1 MLHKCMHFEDFLRR
15 GRKRYLTG
23 EQIIEIPNNRK
34 LEEFEK
40 LLLTRKIPE
49 KDRLISTYIK
59 EKYVYDKVVEEQ
71 NKWLD
76 VFGKGRFSPQ
86 DMRLSK
92 VNIDDAINAC
102 KKAGID
108 INK

>member
-1 MLHKCMHFEDFLRR
+1 M
-15 GRKRYLTG
+15 
-23 EQIIEIPNNRK
+23 
-34 LEEFEK
+34 
-40 LLLTRKIPE
+40 
-49 KDRLISTYIK
+49 
-59 EKYVYDKVVEEQ
+59 EEQ

-108 INK
+108 INKIVIK

>member
-1 MLHKCMHFEDFLRR
+1 MHFEDYLRR

-23 EQIIEIPNNRK
+23 EQIIEIPNNGK

-76 VFGKGRFSPQ
+76 IFGKGRFSPQ

-92 VNIDDAINAC
+92 ANIDDAINAC

-108 INK
+108 INKVVIK

>member
-1 MLHKCMHFEDFLRR
+1 MHFEDYLRR

-59 EKYVYDKVVEEQ
+59 EKYVYDTVVEEQ

-102 KKAGID
+102 KKKQELI
-108 INK
+108 